1 MEFNKAM
8 EIAGRYLGFAPHDMD
23 PTAPQGLWICDNLV
37 TSSTIHANAVCMGTG
52 CDWDDIVKCQP
63 FFAHFPYIVIVA
75 PNAIAREEMVKELH
89 PRLSGSC
96 VYVATDAGFR
106 GCTSMVDYVKR
117 YGDQKIVEI
126 LEGSLELPAYG
137 LVRLADVQ
145 RRDLSN
151 VPRTLSGFKRLD
163 QGIGGFF
170 AGELSVWTGVNGSG
184 KSTILSQIL
193 LESINQGHTVCAY
206 SGELPKEQ
214 FKEWTLLQAAGPDH
228 VRYETDKVTGKRIAI
243 PDPIANKQIDEWLG
257 DRYWLFDLEKNT
269 THSPETIIRQFEAAR
284 MQYGADV
291 FLVDNIMMVDF
302 DGVREKD
309 FYREQSRFMR
319 TLITF
324 AKRRKVHVH
333 LVVHPKKDG
342 ADGNGV
348 LTKADVGGSGDIT
361 NRPDNVFAMS
371 IRSRDVDGKLE
382 QRPYLSILKNR
393 DFGAKGEVWLDFDK
407 KSRRFYQN
415 RTGSPDKRFGWDPAG
430 QQLTLEDATPEI
442 DEVFPEAHG

>member
-1 MEFNKAM
+1 MEFKKAM
-8 EIAGRYLGFAPHDMD
+8 ELAGRYLAFAPRDMD
-23 PTAPQGLWICDNLV
+23 PTAPQGLWICDSLV
-37 TSSTIHANAVCMGTG
+37 TVSSIHANAVCMGTG
-52 CDWDDIVKCQP
+52 CDWDDVLQCRP
-63 FFAHFPYIVIVA
+63 FFAYFPYIVIVA
-75 PNAIAREEMVKELH
+75 PNSIAREEMVKELY
-89 PRLSGSC
+89 PRLSGFC
-96 VYVATDAGFR
+96 VYVAQDAGFR
-106 GCTSMVDYVKR
+106 GCTSMVDYIKR
-117 YGDQKIVEI
+117 FGERKTVEI

-145 RRDLSN
+145 RRDLSQ

-184 KSTILSQIL
+184 KSTILSQLL
-193 LESINQGHTVCAY
+193 LESVEQGHRVCAY

-228 VRYETDKVTGKRIAI
+228 ITYESDKLTGKRIAV
-243 PDPIANKQIDEWLG
+243 PEPIAHKQIDEWLG

-269 THSPETIIRQFEAAR
+269 SHSPETILTQFEAAR

-324 AKRRKVHVH
+324 AKRRMVHVH
-333 LVVHPKKDG
+333 LVVHPNKDG
-342 ADGNGV
+342 AGDGK
-348 LTKADVGGSGDIT
+348 LTKKDVGGSGDIT

-371 IRSRDVDGKLE
+371 IRSREVDGKAE
-382 QRPYLSILKNR
+382 QCPYLTILKNR

-407 KSRRFYQN
+407 KSRRYYQ
-415 RTGSPDKRFGWDPAG
+415 TKVGSADKRYGWDPSG
-430 QQLTLEDATPEI
+430 QQLTLIEGPSDI
-442 DEVFPEAHG
+442 DDVFPEDSK